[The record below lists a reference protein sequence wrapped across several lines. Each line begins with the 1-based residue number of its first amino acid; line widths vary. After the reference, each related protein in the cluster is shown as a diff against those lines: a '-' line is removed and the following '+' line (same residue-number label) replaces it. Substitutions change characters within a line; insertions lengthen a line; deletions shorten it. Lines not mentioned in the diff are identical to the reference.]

1 MKKIKFSK
9 SLCIRIIAI
18 LLVVLLAVVMFVVGK
33 QHKIYFDNKDWGP
46 YKAYQFV
53 SVSVDKQDS
62 VELAKRDRD
71 VFTVVAQ
78 GHTIHIDAMGDEKDV
93 KIHIP
98 LFMRDV
104 LINIPALMNG
114 EDQDQWMEEFIGQ
127 TVTPSGADETVV
139 TDETA
144 GLLGD

>member
-18 LLVVLLAVVMFVVGK
+18 LLVILLAVVMFIIGK

-46 YKAYQFV
+46 YRAYQFV
-53 SVSVDKQDS
+53 EVSVDKQDS

-71 VFTVVAQ
+71 
-78 GHTIHIDAMGDEKDV
+78 IDAMGDGKDV

-98 LFMRDV
+98 LFMKDV

-114 EDQDQWMEEFIGQ
+114 ESQDQWMEEFIVQ
-127 TVTPSGADETVV
+127 TVTPSSADETVV

>member
-1 MKKIKFSK
+1 MKKISFSRG
-9 SLCIRIIAI
+9 LCIRIIAI
-18 LLVVLLAVVMFVVGK
+18 LLVVILAVVMFVIGK

-53 SVSVDKQDS
+53 EVSVDKQDS
-62 VELAKRDRD
+62 VELARRDRD

-114 EDQDQWMEEFIGQ
+114 EGQDKWMEEFIVE
-127 TVTPSGADETVV
+127 TVSVSSVDETVI

-144 GLLGD
+144 GLMGD

>member
-1 MKKIKFSK
+1 MKKIKITK
-9 SLCIRIIAI
+9 ALCIRIIAI
-18 LLVVLLAVVMFVVGK
+18 LLVILLAVVMFIIGK

-53 SVSVDKQDS
+53 EVSVDKQDS

-78 GHTIHIDAMGDEKDV
+78 GHTIYIDAMGDEKEV

-98 LFMRDV
+98 LFMKNV

-114 EDQDQWMEEFIGQ
+114 EDQDVWMEEFIVE
-127 TVTPSGADETVV
+127 TVSVSSADEVVV

-144 GLLGD
+144 GLMGD

>member
-1 MKKIKFSK
+1 MKKFKLTRT
-9 SLCIRIIAI
+9 LCIRVIAI
-18 LLVVLLAVVMFVVGK
+18 FLVIVLAVVMFIIGK

-53 SVSVDKQDS
+53 EVSVDKQDS
-62 VELAKRDRD
+62 VELARRDRD

-78 GHTIHIDAMGDEKDV
+78 GHTIYIDAMGDEKEV

-114 EDQDQWMEEFIGQ
+114 EDQDKWMEEFIVE
-127 TVTPSGADETVV
+127 TVSVSAIEETVV

-144 GLLGD
+144 GLMGD

>member
-1 MKKIKFSK
+1 MKKIKFTK
-9 SLCIRIIAI
+9 ALCIRIIAI
-18 LLVVLLAVVMFVVGK
+18 FLVILLAVVMFIIGK

-53 SVSVDKQDS
+53 EVSVDKQDS

-78 GHTIHIDAMGDEKDV
+78 GHTIYIDAMGDEKEV

-98 LFMRDV
+98 LFMKNV

-114 EDQDQWMEEFIGQ
+114 EDQDVWMEEFIVE
-127 TVTPSGADETVV
+127 TVSVSSADEVVV

-144 GLLGD
+144 GLMGD